1 MVRFESSLSSSS
13 NTSAVASD
21 EKCGAAGGASPA
33 KRAKRATKNIVS
45 PALAATLN
53 RTKLTDHSAT
63 YVLTEAAHSPDQ
75 NLEEFNI
82 NRSSIRCQRLKHRAA
97 MASNIREEFRSG
109 TPLVAHW
116 VGKLVMDLTT
126 KEHLDGLAIIISGIG
141 GAQLL
146 AVAKLGSGT
155 GKRMVASV
163 VSALETWGVADQ
175 VVAISFDTTAPNTG
189 RRNGS
194 CVLIEQ
200 KMEKDLLHF
209 ARRHHILELVVHVV
223 FVRVLGCSSSSE
235 LLLFKCF

>member
-1 MVRFESSLSSSS
+1 M
-13 NTSAVASD
+13 
-21 EKCGAAGGASPA
+21 
-33 KRAKRATKNIVS
+33 
-45 PALAATLN
+45 
-53 RTKLTDHSAT
+53 
-63 YVLTEAAHSPDQ
+63 
-75 NLEEFNI
+75 
-82 NRSSIRCQRLKHRAA
+82 
-97 MASNIREEFRSG
+97 
-109 TPLVAHW
+109 AHW